1 MFDREKVLTPFN
13 CDKAKKGDWG
23 WGADSPRKL
32 ELNVDY
38 EKPLMEII
46 NLKKGQEL
54 PFVLADKGGYT
65 EYRYFYPAPYE
76 LQQEKWVEKV
86 GLKVGDKVKLTRG
99 WCKGEGG
106 YDDFYRIF
114 HEKGKVYTVTEIKP
128 KHIKVDGEG
137 YIALPYF
144 ALEKVEEAPTTY
156 RPFANAE
163 EFYPHEHRTLRRW
176 ENQFKVM
183 LYNNFGV
190 VIINLMIGEIWGMEA
205 CTYKELLD
213 SGFVFND
220 TGEPAGVKLS
230 SPRLRGCF
238 PYLTKGKQVAVSLPR
253 ACGGVSDSKVVP
265 LFFLLSSPRLRG
277 CF

>member
-114 HEKGKVYTVTEIKP
+114 HEKGKIYTVTEIKP
-128 KHIKVDGEG
+128 KHIKVAGEG

-144 ALEKVEEAPTTY
+144 AIEKVKDEY
-156 RPFANAE
+156 RHFQSAE
-163 EFYPHEHRTLRRW
+163 EFKPHRDEWFSWTGGFEEEAYRVTAYGDDYVELGGERISYK
-176 ENQFKVM
+176 QFSEQWR
-183 LYNNFGV
+183 FS
-190 VIINLMIGEIWGMEA
+190 
-205 CTYKELLD
+205 T
-213 SGFVFND
+213 
-220 TGEPAGVKLS
+220 TGEPAGVKL
-230 SPRLRGCF
+230 
-238 PYLTKGKQVAVSLPR
+238 
-253 ACGGVSDSKVVP
+253 
-265 LFFLLSSPRLRG
+265 
-277 CF
+277 